1 MPNLIDATVRALV
14 NARKTGQT
22 ANAADL
28 PLPQTPVVP
37 PAGADNAAA
46 YLVQARVAAKAGS
59 HTANGPSAWKS
70 GGPSRT
76 AELTHGPLPDAGVWT
91 SPADAA
97 AWPFHLRAIEAE
109 VARRLGQDVNA
120 DRAAG
125 LDVAACTGLID
136 AMCVS
141 IEIVDSRCTQALQAP
156 AWSRLADL
164 KCHGALVLGSWV
176 PFVARDWSNPGLSR
190 RHWPD
195 HQPVVEHVGTHSL
208 QDPCFAPPAWLRHAT
223 LGGRTVPAGTVV
235 TTGTWCGLL
244 HAAAGDRATVEF
256 PGIGRAEVQ
265 L

>member
-14 NARKTGQT
+14 HARKTGQT
-22 ANAADL
+22 VNATDL
-28 PLPQTPVVP
+28 PLPQTQVVT

-46 YLVQARVAAKAGS
+46 YLVQARVASELGS
-59 HTANGPSAWKS
+59 YTANGPRTWKS

-76 AELTHGPLPDAGVWT
+76 AELTHAPLPDAGVWT

-109 VARRLGQDVNA
+109 VALRLGQDVNA

-125 LDVAACTGLID
+125 LDLAGSAGLID

-141 IEIVDSRCTQALQAP
+141 IEIVDSRWTQALQAP
-156 AWSRLADL
+156 AWARLADL
-164 KCHGALVLGSWV
+164 NCHGALVLGSWV
-176 PFVARDWSNPGLSR
+176 PFVARDWSTQVCRVGIG
-190 RHWPD
+190 

-208 QDPCFAPPAWLRHAT
+208 QDPCFVLPAWLRHAT

-244 HAAAGDRATVEF
+244 HAAAGDRVTVEF